1 MNWFLDFDDTL
12 ALGPITWALR
22 DVFPRMITDNQLPF
36 DEVKFNTI
44 VLNAQQQANE
54 ANADEAAILNDVFG
68 AMGWPEHLKKW
79 LVNEIYSGYKVAL
92 FDDAL
97 PFLRRLKTGQ
107 HAIFLLSN
115 NNHAPD
121 MLHYLGI
128 AEFFDSVY
136 TPKLCADARA
146 KPNRDM
152 WDYILGQKA
161 LNGDGVALVGDDPW
175 ADGAFADDCRIQCWI
190 LDRMGR
196 YAAIQDDKPYRFV
209 GSFTEIEL

>member
-22 DVFPRMITDNQLPF
+22 DVFPRMIADNHLPF
-36 DEVKFNTI
+36 DEGGFNSI
-44 VLNAQQQANE
+44 VLNAQRQANE
-54 ANADEAAILNDVFG
+54 ADADEAAILNDVFG

-92 FDDAL
+92 FEDAM
-97 PFLRRLKTGQ
+97 PFLERLKAGG

-121 MLHYLGI
+121 MLRHLGV
-128 AEFFDSVY
+128 ADYFDGLY

-146 KPNRDM
+146 KPNRAM
-152 WDYILGQKA
+152 WDYVLSQKL
-161 LNGDGVALVGDDPW
+161 LNGDGVSLVGDDPW
-175 ADGAFADDCRIQCWI
+175 ADGAFADDCRIECWI

-196 YAAIQDDKPYRFV
+196 YSSLQEENPYRFV
-209 GSFTEIEL
+209 ASLADIDL